1 LALDRGTETPAKKEK
16 KQKRLKDP
24 NAPKRPLTAFM
35 LFTNWRR
42 PQINEEN
49 PSK

>member
-1 LALDRGTETPAKKEK
+1 MGEELRNQIPAKKEK
-16 KQKRLKDP
+16 RQKKPKDP

-42 PQINEEN
+42 PQIVEES